1 MRVKLFYLIG
11 LFLIISLTINAQDTT
26 LTKKF
31 NFEYP
36 VNLETIAE
44 INNIYGNVVFETI
57 QENKIQVSGE
67 ISSKSTNFDKAAKR
81 LGQVM
86 LYKSNDSNKVI
97 IKTII
102 LKKNFE
108 NYDKNNRITVNYVIK
123 IPLYLKLSIV
133 NKYGNIVF
141 KEHHGKLNIDLFT
154 GNLKAEILLFPETQP
169 LSVIKTK
176 FSDVNIGKCNWGK
189 LDCSS
194 STINIGTSK
203 SLIIATDKS
212 KVNIDICNILYCSG
226 VNDVYNIKRIGKIEM
241 NSKKT
246 KLTIDELENSVNFTG
261 EEKPILIKHIS
272 ANFSSV
278 KIKNKQA
285 NVYVRIDDNAS
296 YKVMCQADL
305 GQIEHPKKANLN
317 RHISSDYNRIE
328 GIVGE
333 NKNTTSSVEIT
344 TSYGKITL

>member
-1 MRVKLFYLIG
+1 MKAKFI
-11 LFLIISLTINAQDTT
+11 LIISILFLQYNIKAQDTV

-44 INNIYGNVVFETI
+44 ITNTYGSIVFEAI

-67 ISSKSTNFDKAAKR
+67 ITSRSTNFNKAAKR

-86 LYKSNDSNKVI
+86 LYKDTAANKVV
-97 IKTII
+97 IKTMI

-108 NYDKNNRITVNYVIK
+108 NYDKQNRVTINYLIK
-123 IPLYLKLSIV
+123 IPLYLKLQIE

-141 KEHHGKLNIDLFT
+141 KNEHHGKLNIDLFT
-154 GNLKAEILLFPETQP
+154 GNLTAGILLFPETKP
-169 LSVIKTK
+169 LTTIKTK
-176 FSDVNIGKCNWGK
+176 FSDVNIKKCNWGK
-189 LDCSS
+189 FDCSS
-194 STINIGTSK
+194 TNLNIGESK

-212 KVNIDICNILYCSG
+212 VVNIDICNIMYCSG
-226 VNDVYNIKRIGKIEM
+226 VNDVYNIKRIGKIGM

-246 KLTIDELENSVNFTG
+246 KLTIDELETSIDFKG
-261 EEKPILIKHIS
+261 ELKPITIKHIA

-285 NVYVRIDDNAS
+285 NVYARIDDNAS
-296 YKVMCQADL
+296 YKVSCQADL
-305 GQIEHPKKANLN
+305 GEIEHPKKANLN
-317 RHISSDYNRIE
+317 RHIGSDYNKIE
-328 GIVGE
+328 GIVGS
-333 NKNTTSSVEIT
+333 NKKTTSSVEIT

>member
-1 MRVKLFYLIG
+1 MKAKFI
-11 LFLIISLTINAQDTT
+11 LIISILFFYSNIKAQDTV
-26 LTKKF
+26 LIKKF

-44 INNIYGNVVFETI
+44 ITNTYGSIVFEAI

-67 ISSKSTNFDKAAKR
+67 ITSRSTNFSKAAKR

-86 LYKSNDSNKVI
+86 LYKDTAANKVV
-97 IKTII
+97 IKTMI

-108 NYDKNNRITVNYVIK
+108 NYDKRNRVTINYLIK
-123 IPLYLKLSIV
+123 VPLYLKLQIE
-133 NKYGNIVF
+133 NKYGNIIF
-141 KEHHGKLNIDLFT
+141 KNEHHGKVNIDLFT
-154 GNLKAEILLFPETQP
+154 GNLTAGILLFQETKP
-169 LSVIKTK
+169 LSTIKTK
-176 FSDVNIGKCNWGK
+176 YSDVNIKKCNWAK
-189 LDCSS
+189 FDCSS
-194 STINIGTSK
+194 TNLNIGESK

-212 KVNIDICNILYCSG
+212 VVKIGVCNILYCSG
-226 VNDVYNIKRIGKIEM
+226 VNDIYNIKRIGKIEM

-246 KLTIDELENSVNFTG
+246 KLTIDELENSIDFKG
-261 EEKPILIKHIS
+261 ELKPITIKHIA

-285 NVYVRIDDNAS
+285 NVYAKIDDNAS
-296 YKVMCQADL
+296 YKVFCQADL

-317 RHISSDYNRIE
+317 RHLGNDYNRIE
-328 GIVGE
+328 GIVGS

>member
-1 MRVKLFYLIG
+1 MRAKSFYLIG
-11 LFLIISLTINAQDTT
+11 LFLIISLTINAKDTT

-31 NFEYP
+31 NFEFP

-44 INNIYGNVVFETI
+44 INNTYGSIVFETI

-86 LYKSNDSNKVI
+86 LYKAADSNKVI
-97 IKTII
+97 IKTMI

-108 NYDKNNRITVNYVIK
+108 NYDRNNRVTVNYLIK
-123 IPLYLKLSIV
+123 VPLYLKLSII
-133 NKYGNIVF
+133 NKYGDITF
-141 KEHHGKLNIDLFT
+141 KEHHGKVNIDLFT
-154 GNLKAEILLFPETQP
+154 GNLKAEKLLFAETQP

-189 LDCSS
+189 FDCSS
-194 STINIGTSK
+194 STINIGESK

-212 KVNIDICNILYCSG
+212 KVNIKTCNVLYCSG
-226 VNDVYNIKRIGKIEM
+226 VNDIYTINRIGKLEM

-246 KLTIDELENSVNFTG
+246 KLTIDELENSIDFKG
-261 EEKPILIKHIS
+261 EVKPITIKHIA

-285 NVYVRIDDNAS
+285 NVYAKIDDNAS
-296 YKVMCQADL
+296 YKVVCQADL

-333 NKNTTSSVEIT
+333 KENPTSSVEIT